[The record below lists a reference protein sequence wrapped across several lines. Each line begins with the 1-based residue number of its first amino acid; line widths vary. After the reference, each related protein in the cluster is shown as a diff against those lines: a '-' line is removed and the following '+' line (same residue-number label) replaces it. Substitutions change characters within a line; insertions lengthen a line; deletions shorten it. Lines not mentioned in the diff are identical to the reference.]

1 MEGLKNL
8 DLELVTLLN
17 RVVGWQDWLDVVG
30 EMLVSDYL
38 IPVMLILGLMWLWFS
53 TDESASSGLPAK
65 KTVIAAILAMAFANL
80 TVLVLNE
87 VYFRPRPFTETE
99 LNLLFYRPTDSSFPS
114 NPAALSFALAYS
126 VARQQRGFG
135 TILLVL
141 ATVWSLSRVFAGV
154 FYLSDVAA
162 GALIGVVI
170 AWGAAWLLRW
180 LEPLPTA
187 VVRLIRTLHLA

>member
-8 DLELVTLLN
+8 DLEMVTLLN
-17 RVVGWQDWLDVVG
+17 RLVGWQIWLDVIG
-30 EMLVSDYL
+30 EALVSDYL

-53 TDESASSGLPAK
+53 TDEPSSSGLPAK

-80 TVLVLNE
+80 AVLVLNE
-87 VYFRPRPFTETE
+87 VYFRPRPFTEVE

-114 NPAALSFALAYS
+114 NPAALSFALSFS
-126 VARQQRGFG
+126 VLRRQRRLG
-135 TILLVL
+135 L
-141 ATVWSLSRVFAGV
+141 ALMALASVWSLSRVFAGV
-154 FYLSDVAA
+154 FYLTDVAA
-162 GALIGVVI
+162 GAAIGVAI

>member
-1 MEGLKNL
+1 MEGLKSL
-8 DLELVTLLN
+8 DLEIVTWLNKLVG
-17 RVVGWQDWLDVVG
+17 RYDWLDAVG

-53 TDESASSGLPAK
+53 TTEPASSGFPAK

-87 VYFRPRPFTETE
+87 IYFRPRPFTEVE

-114 NPAALSFALAYS
+114 NPAALSFALSFS
-126 VARQQRGFG
+126 VLRQKRGLG
-135 TILLVL
+135 TLLMVL
-141 ATVWSLSRVFAGV
+141 AAVWSLSRVFAGV
-154 FYLSDVAA
+154 FYLTDVVAGAALGIGIVFVAA
-162 GALIGVVI
+162 
-170 AWGAAWLLRW
+170 WTLRW

>member
-8 DLELVTLLN
+8 DLEIVTWMNRLVG
-17 RVVGWQDWLDVVG
+17 RHDWMDAIG
-30 EMLVSDYL
+30 EALVSDYL

-53 TDESASSGLPAK
+53 TDEPASSGLLAK

-80 TVLVLNE
+80 AVLVLNE
-87 VYFRPRPFTETE
+87 VYFRPRPFTEVE

-114 NPAALSFALAYS
+114 NPAALSFALAFS
-126 VARQQRGFG
+126 VLQRQRGLG
-135 TILLVL
+135 LALIAL
-141 ATVWSLSRVFAGV
+141 ATIWSFSRVFAGV
-154 FYLSDVAA
+154 FYVTDVAA
-162 GALIGVVI
+162 GAAMGVII
-170 AWGAAWLLRW
+170 AWGSAQLLRW

>member
-8 DLELVTLLN
+8 DLEIVTWLN
-17 RVVGWQDWLDVVG
+17 RLVGRHDWMDAIG
-30 EMLVSDYL
+30 EALVSDYL

-53 TDESASSGLPAK
+53 TDEPASSGLLAK

-80 TVLVLNE
+80 AVLVLNE
-87 VYFRPRPFTETE
+87 VYFRPRPFTEVE

-114 NPAALSFALAYS
+114 NPAALSFALAFS
-126 VARQQRGFG
+126 VLQRQRGLG
-135 TILLVL
+135 LALLAL
-141 ATVWSLSRVFAGV
+141 ATIWSFSRVFAGV
-154 FYLSDVAA
+154 FYVTDVAA
-162 GALIGVVI
+162 GAAMGVII
-170 AWGAAWLLRW
+170 AWVAAQLLRW

>member
-8 DLELVTLLN
+8 DLEIVTWMNRLVG
-17 RVVGWQDWLDVVG
+17 RHDWLDAIG
-30 EMLVSDYL
+30 EALVSDYL

-53 TDESASSGLPAK
+53 TDEPASSGLLAK

-80 TVLVLNE
+80 AVLVLNE
-87 VYFRPRPFTETE
+87 VYFRPRPFTEVE

-114 NPAALSFALAYS
+114 NPAALSFALAFS
-126 VARQQRGFG
+126 VLQRQRGLG
-135 TILLVL
+135 LALIAL
-141 ATVWSLSRVFAGV
+141 ATIWSLSRVFAGV
-154 FYLSDVAA
+154 FYVTDVAA
-162 GALIGVVI
+162 GAAMGVII
-170 AWGAAWLLRW
+170 AWVAAQLLRW

>member
-8 DLELVTLLN
+8 DLEIVTWLN
-17 RVVGWQDWLDVVG
+17 RLVGRYDWLDAIG
-30 EMLVSDYL
+30 EGLVSDYL

-53 TDESASSGLPAK
+53 TDEPASSRLPAK

-80 TVLVLNE
+80 AVLVLNE
-87 VYFRPRPFTETE
+87 VYFRPRPFAEVE

-114 NPAALSFALAYS
+114 NPAALSFALAFS
-126 VARQQRGFG
+126 VLMNQRGFG
-135 TILLVL
+135 QGLMVL

-154 FYLSDVAA
+154 FYVSDVAA
-162 GALIGVVI
+162 GAAIGIVI
-170 AWGAAWLLRW
+170 AWGAALLLNW

>member
-8 DLELVTLLN
+8 DLEMVTLLN
-17 RVVGWQDWLDVVG
+17 RLVGWQNWLDVIG
-30 EMLVSDYL
+30 EALVSDYL

-53 TDESASSGLPAK
+53 TDEPSSSGLPAK

-80 TVLVLNE
+80 AVLVLNE
-87 VYFRPRPFTETE
+87 VYFRPRPFTEVE

-114 NPAALSFALAYS
+114 NPAALSFALSFS
-126 VARQQRGFG
+126 VLRRQRRLG
-135 TILLVL
+135 L
-141 ATVWSLSRVFAGV
+141 ALMALASVWSLSRVFAGV
-154 FYLSDVAA
+154 FYLTDVAA
-162 GALIGVVI
+162 GAAIGVAI
-170 AWGAAWLLRW
+170 ALGAAWLLRW

>member
-8 DLELVTLLN
+8 DLEMVTLLN
-17 RVVGWQDWLDVVG
+17 RLVGWQNWLDVIG
-30 EMLVSDYL
+30 EALVSDYL

-53 TDESASSGLPAK
+53 TDEPSSSGLPAK
-65 KTVIAAILAMAFANL
+65 KIVIAAILAMAFANL
-80 TVLVLNE
+80 AVLVLNE
-87 VYFRPRPFTETE
+87 VYFRPRPFTEVE

-114 NPAALSFALAYS
+114 NPAALSFALSFS
-126 VARQQRGFG
+126 VLRQQRRLG
-135 TILLVL
+135 L
-141 ATVWSLSRVFAGV
+141 ALMALASVWSLSRVFAGV
-154 FYLSDVAA
+154 FYLTDVAA
-162 GALIGVVI
+162 GAAIGVAI

>member
-8 DLELVTLLN
+8 DLEIVTWLN
-17 RVVGWQDWLDVVG
+17 RLVGRHDWMDAIG
-30 EMLVSDYL
+30 EVLVSDYL

-53 TDESASSGLPAK
+53 TDEPASSGLLAK

-80 TVLVLNE
+80 AVLVLNE
-87 VYFRPRPFTETE
+87 VYFRPRPFTEVE

-114 NPAALSFALAYS
+114 NPAALSFALAFS
-126 VARQQRGFG
+126 VLQRQRGLG
-135 TILLVL
+135 LALIAL
-141 ATVWSLSRVFAGV
+141 ATIWSFSRVFAGV
-154 FYLSDVAA
+154 FYVTDVAA
-162 GALIGVVI
+162 GAAMGVII
-170 AWGAAWLLRW
+170 AWVAAQLLRW

>member
-1 MEGLKNL
+1 MEALKNL

-17 RVVGWQDWLDVVG
+17 RAVGWQDWLDVVG

-53 TDESASSGLPAK
+53 TDESSSSGLPAK

-87 VYFRPRPFTETE
+87 MYFRPRPFTETD

-126 VARQQRGFG
+126 VLREQRRFG
-135 TILLVL
+135 LILLAL
-141 ATVWSLSRVFAGV
+141 AAVWSLSRVFAGV

-162 GALIGVVI
+162 GAIIGVVI
-170 AWGAAWLLRW
+170 AWGSAWMLRW

>member
-8 DLELVTLLN
+8 DLEIVTWMNRLVG
-17 RVVGWQDWLDVVG
+17 RHDWMDAIG
-30 EMLVSDYL
+30 EALVSDYL

-53 TDESASSGLPAK
+53 TDEPASSGLLAK

-80 TVLVLNE
+80 AVLVLNE
-87 VYFRPRPFTETE
+87 VYFRPRPFTEVE

-114 NPAALSFALAYS
+114 NPAALSFALAFS
-126 VARQQRGFG
+126 VLQRQRGLG
-135 TILLVL
+135 LALIAL
-141 ATVWSLSRVFAGV
+141 ATIWSLSRVFAGV
-154 FYLSDVAA
+154 FYVTDVAA
-162 GALIGVVI
+162 GAAMGVII
-170 AWGAAWLLRW
+170 AWVAAQLLRW

>member
-8 DLELVTLLN
+8 DLEIVTWMNRLVG
-17 RVVGWQDWLDVVG
+17 RHDWMDAIG
-30 EMLVSDYL
+30 EALVSDYL

-53 TDESASSGLPAK
+53 TDEPASSGLLAK

-80 TVLVLNE
+80 AVLVLNE
-87 VYFRPRPFTETE
+87 VYFRPRPFTEVE

-114 NPAALSFALAYS
+114 NPAALSFALAFS
-126 VARQQRGFG
+126 VLQRQRGLG
-135 TILLVL
+135 LALLAL
-141 ATVWSLSRVFAGV
+141 ATIWSLSRVFTGV
-154 FYLSDVAA
+154 FYVTDVAA
-162 GALIGVVI
+162 GAAMGVII
-170 AWGAAWLLRW
+170 AWGSAQLLRW

>member
-8 DLELVTLLN
+8 DLEIVTWMNRLVG
-17 RVVGWQDWLDVVG
+17 RHDWMDAIG
-30 EMLVSDYL
+30 EVLVSDYL

-53 TDESASSGLPAK
+53 TDEPASSGLLAK

-80 TVLVLNE
+80 AVLVLNE
-87 VYFRPRPFTETE
+87 VYFRPRPFAEVE

-114 NPAALSFALAYS
+114 NPAALSFALAFS
-126 VARQQRGFG
+126 VLQRQRGLG
-135 TILLVL
+135 LTLLAL

-154 FYLSDVAA
+154 FYVTDVAV
-162 GALIGVVI
+162 GAAIGVII
-170 AWGAAWLLRW
+170 AWGSTQLLRW

>member
-8 DLELVTLLN
+8 DLEIVTWLN
-17 RVVGWQDWLDVVG
+17 RLVGRHDWMDAIG
-30 EMLVSDYL
+30 EALVSDYL

-53 TDESASSGLPAK
+53 TDEPASSGLLAK

-80 TVLVLNE
+80 AVLVLNE
-87 VYFRPRPFTETE
+87 VYFRPRPFTEVE

-114 NPAALSFALAYS
+114 NPAALSFALAFS
-126 VARQQRGFG
+126 VLQRQRGLG
-135 TILLVL
+135 LGLLAL
-141 ATVWSLSRVFAGV
+141 ATIWSFSRVFAGV
-154 FYLSDVAA
+154 FYVTDVAA
-162 GALIGVVI
+162 GAAMGVII
-170 AWGAAWLLRW
+170 AWVAAQLLRW

>member
-8 DLELVTLLN
+8 DLEIVTWMNRLVG
-17 RVVGWQDWLDVVG
+17 RHDWLDAIG
-30 EMLVSDYL
+30 EALVSDYL

-53 TDESASSGLPAK
+53 TDEPASSGLLAK

-80 TVLVLNE
+80 AVLVLNE
-87 VYFRPRPFTETE
+87 VYFRPRPFTEVE

-114 NPAALSFALAYS
+114 NPAALSFALAFS
-126 VARQQRGFG
+126 VLQRQRGLG
-135 TILLVL
+135 LALLAL
-141 ATVWSLSRVFAGV
+141 ATIWSLSRVFAGV
-154 FYLSDVAA
+154 FYVTDVAA
-162 GALIGVVI
+162 GAAMGVII
-170 AWGAAWLLRW
+170 AWVAAQLLRW

>member
-8 DLELVTLLN
+8 DLEIVTWMNRLVG
-17 RVVGWQDWLDVVG
+17 RHDWLDAIG
-30 EMLVSDYL
+30 EVLVSDYL

-53 TDESASSGLPAK
+53 TDEPASSGLLAK

-80 TVLVLNE
+80 AVLVLNE
-87 VYFRPRPFTETE
+87 VYFRPRPFTEVE

-114 NPAALSFALAYS
+114 NPAALSFALAFS
-126 VARQQRGFG
+126 VLQRQRGLG
-135 TILLVL
+135 LALLAL
-141 ATVWSLSRVFAGV
+141 ATIWSLSRVFAGV
-154 FYLSDVAA
+154 FYVTDVAA
-162 GALIGVVI
+162 GAAMGVII
-170 AWGAAWLLRW
+170 AWVAAQLLRW

>member
-1 MEGLKNL
+1 MEQVKNL
-8 DLELVTLLN
+8 DLEIVTLLN
-17 RVVGWQDWLDVVG
+17 RAVGWNHWLDTVG
-30 EMLVSDYL
+30 EALVSDYL

-53 TDESASSGLPAK
+53 TSEHPDSGFSTK
-65 KTVIAAILAMAFANL
+65 KTVIAAILAMALANL

-114 NPAALSFALAYS
+114 NPAALSFALSFS
-126 VARQQRGFG
+126 VLQQRRDLG
-135 TILLVL
+135 LLLMAL
-141 ATVWSLSRVFAGV
+141 AATWSLSRVFAGV
-154 FYLSDVAA
+154 FHISDVAA
-162 GALIGVVI
+162 GAALGILISWCS
-170 AWGAAWLLRW
+170 AQFLRW

>member
-8 DLELVTLLN
+8 DLEIVTLLN
-17 RVVGWQDWLDVVG
+17 RAVGRYGWLDVIG
-30 EMLVSDYL
+30 EALVSDYL
-38 IPVMLILGLMWLWFS
+38 IPVMLILALMWLWFS
-53 TDESASSGLPAK
+53 TGESASSRLPAK

-80 TVLVLNE
+80 TVLLLNE

-114 NPAALSFALAYS
+114 NPAALSFALSFS
-126 VARQQRGFG
+126 VLQQQRGLG
-135 TILLVL
+135 LILMAL
-141 ATVWSLSRVFAGV
+141 AAVWSLSRVFAGV
-154 FYLSDVAA
+154 FYLTDVAA
-162 GALIGVVI
+162 GVAIGVII
-170 AWGAAWLLRW
+170 AWGAAQLLRW

>member
-8 DLELVTLLN
+8 DLEIVTWMNRLVG
-17 RVVGWQDWLDVVG
+17 RHDWMDAIG
-30 EMLVSDYL
+30 EALVSDYL

-53 TDESASSGLPAK
+53 TDEPASSGLLAK

-80 TVLVLNE
+80 AVLVLNE
-87 VYFRPRPFTETE
+87 VYFRPRPFTEVE

-114 NPAALSFALAYS
+114 NPAALSFALAFS
-126 VARQQRGFG
+126 VLQRQRGLG
-135 TILLVL
+135 LALLAL
-141 ATVWSLSRVFAGV
+141 ATIWSLSRVFAGV
-154 FYLSDVAA
+154 FYVTDVAA
-162 GALIGVVI
+162 GAAMGVII
-170 AWGAAWLLRW
+170 AWVAAQLLRW

>member
-1 MEGLKNL
+1 
-8 DLELVTLLN
+8 
-17 RVVGWQDWLDVVG
+17 
-30 EMLVSDYL
+30 
-38 IPVMLILGLMWLWFS
+38 MWLWFS
-53 TDESASSGLPAK
+53 TDESSSSGLPAK

-87 VYFRPRPFTETE
+87 MYFRPRPFTETD

-126 VARQQRGFG
+126 VLREQRRFG
-135 TILLVL
+135 LILLAL
-141 ATVWSLSRVFAGV
+141 AAVWSLSRVFAGV

-162 GALIGVVI
+162 GAIIGVVI
-170 AWGAAWLLRW
+170 AWGSAWMLRW

>member
-8 DLELVTLLN
+8 DLEIVTWLN
-17 RVVGWQDWLDVVG
+17 RLVGRHDWMDAIG
-30 EMLVSDYL
+30 EVLVSDYL

-53 TDESASSGLPAK
+53 TDEPASSGLLAK

-80 TVLVLNE
+80 AVLVLNE
-87 VYFRPRPFTETE
+87 VYFRPRPFTEVE

-114 NPAALSFALAYS
+114 NPAALSFALAFS
-126 VARQQRGFG
+126 VLQRQRGLG
-135 TILLVL
+135 LALLAL
-141 ATVWSLSRVFAGV
+141 ATIWSLSRVFAGV
-154 FYLSDVAA
+154 FYVTDVAA
-162 GALIGVVI
+162 GAAMGVII
-170 AWGAAWLLRW
+170 AWVAAQLLRW

>member
-8 DLELVTLLN
+8 DLEMVTLLN
-17 RVVGWQDWLDVVG
+17 RLVGWQNWLDVIG
-30 EMLVSDYL
+30 EALVSDYL

-53 TDESASSGLPAK
+53 TDEPSSSGLPAK

-80 TVLVLNE
+80 AVLVLNE
-87 VYFRPRPFTETE
+87 VYFRPRPFTEVE

-114 NPAALSFALAYS
+114 NPAALSFALSFS
-126 VARQQRGFG
+126 VLRQQRRLG
-135 TILLVL
+135 L
-141 ATVWSLSRVFAGV
+141 ALMALASVWSLSRVFAGV
-154 FYLSDVAA
+154 FYLTDVAA
-162 GALIGVVI
+162 GAAIGVAI
-170 AWGAAWLLRW
+170 ALGAAWLLRW